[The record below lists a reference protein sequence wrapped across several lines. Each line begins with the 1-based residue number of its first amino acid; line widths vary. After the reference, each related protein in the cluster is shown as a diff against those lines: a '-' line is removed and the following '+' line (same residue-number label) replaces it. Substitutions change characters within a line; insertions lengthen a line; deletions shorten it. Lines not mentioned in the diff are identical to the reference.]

1 MWADTESDID
11 YLNFSEVAETAA
23 DIISMPEMLPISI
36 GIFGDWGA
44 GKSTILKLTE
54 AALNRDSKKYIHIH
68 FDAWLYQGYDD
79 ARASILEAI
88 AETLIKH
95 ADDNT
100 PLLEKAKSLAK
111 RVDKIRA
118 LGVAADIGAISLGI
132 HTFGAFGKLFGL
144 AEDAL
149 ETEDIDKDKQFSD
162 GKECFN
168 DVRKQAKGLLKDK
181 VKKSPPKEIS
191 AFREEYSQ
199 LLKAI
204 ACPIVVYIDNLDR
217 CTPIN
222 AIHTLEAIRLFLFL
236 PNTAFVIAADEE
248 MIRSAVVEYHKGATQ
263 RHQTDYL
270 DKLIQVPIN
279 VPKPGILEV
288 RAYLFMLLAKDLGI
302 EGDNLEILQTT
313 LSNSLRNAWKEPP
326 ITLEKLS
333 STLTLPTDLQSKL
346 EEKLNTAER
355 IAPLLVGSSRINGN
369 PRIVKR
375 LLNVIKMRKRVSD
388 RRDMNLDESLITKLV
403 IFERCAGKEAT
414 KELYRQIDQGIG
426 YSDVI
431 KSLENS
437 EHVEIPDAWK
447 NLDSFIDEW
456 IQLPPLLK
464 GIDLR
469 AAAYLSRETMPLGI
483 QVNSLSTAAKD
494 LIQILMNVK
503 TRTSQIAKDEIGKVQ
518 KEEYLPIMEVIV
530 TSLRSISDWGT
541 KPQGLDGAILLSN
554 IDKECKTYLFKYL
567 SGIKTQRWLGPILT
581 ELNK

>member
-95 ADDNT
+95 ADDNAT
-100 PLLEKAKSLAK
+100 LLEKAKSLAK

-132 HTFGAFGKLFGL
+132 HTFGAFGKLFGM

-149 ETEDIDKDKQFSD
+149 ESEDIDEDKQISD
-162 GKECFN
+162 GKECIN

-270 DKLIQVPIN
+270 DKLI
-279 VPKPGILEV
+279 L
-288 RAYLFMLLAKDLGI
+288 
-302 EGDNLEILQTT
+302 
-313 LSNSLRNAWKEPP
+313 
-326 ITLEKLS
+326 
-333 STLTLPTDLQSKL
+333 
-346 EEKLNTAER
+346 
-355 IAPLLVGSSRINGN
+355 
-369 PRIVKR
+369 
-375 LLNVIKMRKRVSD
+375 
-388 RRDMNLDESLITKLV
+388 
-403 IFERCAGKEAT
+403 
-414 KELYRQIDQGIG
+414 
-426 YSDVI
+426 
-431 KSLENS
+431 
-437 EHVEIPDAWK
+437 
-447 NLDSFIDEW
+447 
-456 IQLPPLLK
+456 
-464 GIDLR
+464 
-469 AAAYLSRETMPLGI
+469 
-483 QVNSLSTAAKD
+483 
-494 LIQILMNVK
+494 
-503 TRTSQIAKDEIGKVQ
+503 
-518 KEEYLPIMEVIV
+518 
-530 TSLRSISDWGT
+530 
-541 KPQGLDGAILLSN
+541 
-554 IDKECKTYLFKYL
+554 
-567 SGIKTQRWLGPILT
+567 
-581 ELNK
+581 